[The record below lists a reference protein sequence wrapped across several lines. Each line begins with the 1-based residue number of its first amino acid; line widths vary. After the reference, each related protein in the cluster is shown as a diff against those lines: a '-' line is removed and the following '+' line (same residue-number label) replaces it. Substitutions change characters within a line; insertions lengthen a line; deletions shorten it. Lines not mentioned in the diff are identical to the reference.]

1 VFAMSAFWKG
11 SEVSVAEVF
20 HILVDCRRGCVIAID
35 RHLFEQREK
44 LFQISLRMTSE
55 DVHISASVRQA
66 KHSPVS

>member
-1 VFAMSAFWKG
+1 MFAMSAFWKG

-44 LFQISLRMTSE
+44 LFQISLRIPFV
-55 DVHISASVRQA
+55 DRGFPQGFGQ
-66 KHSPVS
+66 